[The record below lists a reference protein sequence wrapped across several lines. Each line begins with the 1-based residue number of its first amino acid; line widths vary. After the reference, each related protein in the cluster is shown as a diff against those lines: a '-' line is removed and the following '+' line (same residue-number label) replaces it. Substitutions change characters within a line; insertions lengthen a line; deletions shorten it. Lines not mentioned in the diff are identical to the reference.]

1 MIART
6 RDLTLKQYEV
16 MQKEVHVRL
25 TADTKAGQ
33 VGDCYVA
40 IQMPTSV
47 DALRQLA
54 DLHGK
59 RYRVTIEEID

>member
-6 RDLTLKQYEV
+6 RELTLKQFDVLQGET
-16 MQKEVHVRL
+16 QVRL
-25 TADTKAGQ
+25 TAGKGQ

-40 IQMPTSV
+40 IQLPTNQ
-47 DALRQLA
+47 DTLHQLA

-59 RYRVTIEEID
+59 RYRVTIEEIDG